1 MRRRR
6 SRGQR
11 DTQVE
16 LNITSF
22 LNLMVI
28 LIPFLLLNA
37 VFIQVS
43 IVSVDQPSAAS
54 STAQTP
60 PELLLDILVYPDQF
74 VVKNRNQSDHLGVIA
89 GDDYGQLNQLLHE
102 LKIKYP
108 KVNSAT
114 LNVADRVDYQRI
126 ISTMDAVRIVKS
138 DRTAAK
144 YALFPELQL
153 TTLEAGQ

>member
-1 MRRRR
+1 MRRR

-43 IVSVDQPSAAS
+43 IVSVDQPSAS
-54 STAQTP
+54 SSSPSQTP
-60 PELLLDILVYPDQF
+60 PDLILDILVYPDQF
-74 VVKNRNQSDHLGVIA
+74 VVNNRNQNGHFGVIA
-89 GDDYGQLNQLLHE
+89 GKDYAQLNQLMRD
-102 LKIKYP
+102 IKTQYP
-108 KVNSAT
+108 KTNSAT
-114 LNVADRVDYQRI
+114 LNVADVVDYQHI
-126 ISTMDAVRIVKS
+126 IRTMDAVRIVKS
-138 DRTAAK
+138 DRTDAQ

-153 TTLEAGQ
+153 TTLEAAQ

>member
-1 MRRRR
+1 MRRR

-43 IVSVDQPSAAS
+43 IVSVDQPSAS
-54 STAQTP
+54 SSSSPQTP
-60 PELLLDILVYPDQF
+60 PELILDVLVYPDQF
-74 VVKNRNQSDHLGVIA
+74 VLNNRNQNGHLGVVV
-89 GDDYGQLNQLLHE
+89 GNDYAKLNQLVRE
-102 LKIKYP
+102 IKTQYP
-108 KVNSAT
+108 TVTTAT
-114 LNVADRVDYQRI
+114 LNVADAVDYQRI
-126 ISTMDAVRIVKS
+126 ISTMDAVRIVRS
-138 DRTAAK
+138 DRTDAQ

-153 TTLEAGQ
+153 TTLEAAQ

>member
-1 MRRRR
+1 MRRR

-43 IVSVDQPSAAS
+43 IVSVDQPSASSS
-54 STAQTP
+54 STQTP
-60 PELLLDILVYPDQF
+60 PDLILDILVYPDQF
-74 VVKNRNQSDHLGVIA
+74 VVNNRNQNGHFGVIA
-89 GDDYGQLNQLLHE
+89 GKDYAQLNQLLRE
-102 LKIKYP
+102 IKTQYP

-114 LNVADRVDYQRI
+114 LNVADVVDYQHI
-126 ISTMDAVRIVKS
+126 ISTMDAVRIIQS
-138 DRTAAK
+138 DRSDAR
-144 YALFPELQL
+144 YPLFPELQL
-153 TTLEAGQ
+153 TTLETAK

>member
-1 MRRRR
+1 MRRR

-43 IVSVDQPSAAS
+43 IVSVDQPSAS
-54 STAQTP
+54 TSTAQTP
-60 PELLLDILVYPDQF
+60 PELLLDVLVYPDRF
-74 VVKNRNQSDHLGVIA
+74 VVNNRNQQGHLGVIE
-89 GDDYGQLNQLLHE
+89 GNNYDQLNQLLRE
-102 LKIKYP
+102 IKTQHP

-114 LNVADRVDYQRI
+114 LNVADVVDYQRI
-126 ISTMDAVRIVKS
+126 ISTMDAVRIIQS
-138 DRTAAK
+138 DRTDAK
-144 YALFPELQL
+144 YPLFPELQL
-153 TTLEAGQ
+153 TTLEAGK

>member
-1 MRRRR
+1 MRRR

-43 IVSVDQPSAAS
+43 IVSVDQPSAS
-54 STAQTP
+54 TSTAQTP
-60 PELLLDILVYPDQF
+60 PELLLDVLVYPDRF
-74 VVKNRNQSDHLGVIA
+74 VVNNRNQQGHLGVIE
-89 GDDYGQLNQLLHE
+89 GNNYDQLNQLLRE
-102 LKIKYP
+102 IKTQHP

-114 LNVADRVDYQRI
+114 LNVADVVDYQRI
-126 ISTMDAVRIVKS
+126 ISTMDAVRIIKS
-138 DRTAAK
+138 DRTDAK
-144 YALFPELQL
+144 YPLFPELQL
-153 TTLEAGQ
+153 TTLEAGK

>member
-1 MRRRR
+1 MRRR

-43 IVSVDQPSAAS
+43 IVSVDQPSAAAS
-54 STAQTP
+54 SPQQP
-60 PELLLDILVYPDQF
+60 PELMLEVLVYPERF
-74 VVKNRNQSDHLGVIA
+74 VVNNRSQNGHLGVIE
-89 GDDYGQLNQLLHE
+89 GDDFAQLNQLMRE
-102 LKIKYP
+102 IKTQYP
-108 KVNSAT
+108 KVNNAT
-114 LNVADRVDYQRI
+114 LSIADVVDYQRI
-126 ISTMDAVRIVKS
+126 ISTMDAVRLIKS
-138 DRTAAK
+138 ERTDAK
-144 YALFPELQL
+144 YPLFPELQL
-153 TTLEAGQ
+153 TTLEARP

>member
-1 MRRRR
+1 MRRR

-43 IVSVDQPSAAS
+43 TVSVDQPSATS
-54 STAQTP
+54 STPQTP
-60 PELLLDILVYPDQF
+60 PDLILDILVYPDQF
-74 VVKNRNQSDHLGVIA
+74 IINNRNQNGHFGVVA
-89 GDDYGQLNQLLHE
+89 GTDYAKLNQLMRE
-102 LKIKYP
+102 IKTQYP
-108 KVNSAT
+108 KINSAT
-114 LNVADRVDYQRI
+114 LNVDDRVDYQRI
-126 ISTMDAVRIVKS
+126 VSTMDAVRVIKS
-138 DRTAAK
+138 DRTDAK
-144 YALFPELQL
+144 YPLFPELQL
-153 TTLEAGQ
+153 TTLEAVQ

>member
-1 MRRRR
+1 MRRR

-43 IVSVDQPSAAS
+43 IVSVDQPSA
-54 STAQTP
+54 STSTPQTP
-60 PELLLDILVYPDQF
+60 PDLVLEVMVYPDQF
-74 VVKNRNQSDHLGVIA
+74 VINNRNQNGHLGVIK
-89 GDDYGQLNQLLHE
+89 GDDYDQLNQLLRQ
-102 LKIKYP
+102 LKTQHP

-114 LNVADRVDYQRI
+114 LQVADVVDYQRI
-126 ISTMDAVRIVKS
+126 ISTMDAVRLIKS
-138 DRTAAK
+138 ERTGAK
-144 YALFPELQL
+144 YPLFPELQL
-153 TTLEAGQ
+153 TTLEAGR

>member
-43 IVSVDQPSAAS
+43 IVSVDQPSAS
-54 STAQTP
+54 SSPVQTP

-74 VVKNRNQSDHLGVIA
+74 VVNNRNQNGHIGVIA
-89 GDDYGQLNQLLHE
+89 GDDYGQLNQLMRE
-102 LKIKYP
+102 LKTQYP

-114 LNVADRVDYQRI
+114 LNVADQVDYQRI
-126 ISTMDAVRIVKS
+126 ISTMDAVRVVTS
-138 DRTAAK
+138 ERTAAK

>member
-1 MRRRR
+1 MRRR

-43 IVSVDQPSAAS
+43 IVSVDQPSTS
-54 STAQTP
+54 SSPAQTP
-60 PELLLDILVYPDQF
+60 PELQLEILVYPDQF
-74 VVKNRNQSDHLGVIA
+74 VVNNRTQNGHIGVVT
-89 GDDYGQLNQLLHE
+89 GNDYSKLNQMLRE
-102 LKIKYP
+102 LKTQYP

-114 LNVADRVDYQRI
+114 LNVADSVDYQRI

-138 DRTAAK
+138 DRTDAK
-144 YALFPELQL
+144 YSLFPELQL
-153 TTLEAGQ
+153 TTLEAAQ

>member
-1 MRRRR
+1 MRRR

-43 IVSVDQPSAAS
+43 TVSVDQPSTTS
-54 STAQTP
+54 STPQTP
-60 PELLLDILVYPDQF
+60 PDLILDILVYPDQF
-74 VVKNRNQSDHLGVIA
+74 VINNRNQNGHFGVVA
-89 GDDYGQLNQLLHE
+89 GTDYAKLNQLMRE
-102 LKIKYP
+102 IKTQYP
-108 KVNSAT
+108 KINSAT
-114 LNVADRVDYQRI
+114 LNVDDRVDYQRI
-126 ISTMDAVRIVKS
+126 VSTMDAVRVIKS
-138 DRTAAK
+138 DRTDAK
-144 YALFPELQL
+144 YPLFPELQL
-153 TTLEAGQ
+153 TTLEAVQ

>member
-1 MRRRR
+1 MRRR

-43 IVSVDQPSAAS
+43 IVSVDQPSAS
-54 STAQTP
+54 TSTAQTP
-60 PELLLDILVYPDQF
+60 PELLLDVLVYPDRF
-74 VVKNRNQSDHLGVIA
+74 VVNNRNQQGHLGVIE
-89 GDDYGQLNQLLHE
+89 GNNYDQLNQLLREITTQH
-102 LKIKYP
+102 P

-114 LNVADRVDYQRI
+114 LNVADVVDYQRI
-126 ISTMDAVRIVKS
+126 ISTMDAMRIIKS
-138 DRTAAK
+138 DRTDAK
-144 YALFPELQL
+144 YPLFPELQL
-153 TTLEAGQ
+153 TTLEAGK

>member
-1 MRRRR
+1 MRRR

-43 IVSVDQPSAAS
+43 TVSVDQPSATS
-54 STAQTP
+54 STPQTP
-60 PELLLDILVYPDQF
+60 PDLILDILVYPDQF
-74 VVKNRNQSDHLGVIA
+74 VINNRNQNGHFGVVA
-89 GDDYGQLNQLLHE
+89 GTDYAKLNQLMRE
-102 LKIKYP
+102 IKTQYP
-108 KVNSAT
+108 KINSAT
-114 LNVADRVDYQRI
+114 LNVDDRVDYQRI
-126 ISTMDAVRIVKS
+126 VSTMDAVRVIKS
-138 DRTAAK
+138 DRTDAK
-144 YALFPELQL
+144 YPLFPELQL
-153 TTLEAGQ
+153 TTLEAVQ